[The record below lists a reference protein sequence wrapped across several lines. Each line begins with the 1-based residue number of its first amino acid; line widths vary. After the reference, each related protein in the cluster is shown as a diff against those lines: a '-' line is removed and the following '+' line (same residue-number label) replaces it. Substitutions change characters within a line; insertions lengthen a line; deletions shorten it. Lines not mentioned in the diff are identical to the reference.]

1 MQYPYPIYTIHF
13 GNPTASVSSYPKPYP
28 PEILVLLQELLR
40 KSKYV
45 PMLKS
50 SEKMN
55 NIF

>member
-13 GNPTASVSSYPKPYP
+13 VNPTASVSSYPKPYP
-28 PEILVLLQELLR
+28 PEILELVQELLR

-45 PMLKS
+45 PTLKS